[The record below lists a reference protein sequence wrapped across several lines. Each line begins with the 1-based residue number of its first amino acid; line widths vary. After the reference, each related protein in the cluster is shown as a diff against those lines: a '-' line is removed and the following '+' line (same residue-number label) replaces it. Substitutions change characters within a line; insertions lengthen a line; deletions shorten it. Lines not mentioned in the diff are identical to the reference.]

1 MDKFTSK
8 EVEQLNK
15 LRYYAKEMNLG
26 EKLNSLIPSMDTP
39 VNAIKASETLTF
51 TGVVEHGETLTIG
64 EDVYQ
69 LAADVDGLVVDAGN
83 IPVDIFAGTTQST
96 GTLTVDVQP
105 IAGDTMTI
113 AGKVYTFV
121 PDGTANADGE
131 ISIGVDLAEAQANI
145 VDAINGD
152 DGFNIANDSV
162 SISDFTTNEAV
173 LTALIGGTVGDAIDT
188 TETFTAETNI
198 FAADVLS
205 GGANC
210 SAADAI
216 TALAATISN
225 DISATD
231 GTGDTLVIESDIG
244 GVLGNSIDVSTDI
257 ANASLGD
264 THLSGGID
272 GTPGLEGERMIDAD
286 YYYVCLAD
294 NDISGA
300 NWRRTA
306 LETF

>member
-39 VNAIKASETLTF
+39 VNAVKASETLTF

-173 LTALIGGTVGDAIDT
+173 LTALIGGTVGDSIDT

>member
-1 MDKFTSK
+1 
-8 EVEQLNK
+8 
-15 LRYYAKEMNLG
+15 MNLG